1 MNRSTPAP
9 CGATAPVPDDQAP
22 RPDDLQQLELRLF
35 ERVDQFR
42 GVPPE
47 KGLWREL
54 LDLAIG
60 SSETFTANGMTVSAA
75 FLHHVAWALFG
86 RTDRAGI
93 AKVTDQD
100 LANDIRRPTSRSRVT
115 AAVAV
120 MRRLRISRPTRLNRR
135 GARIHALNLGGLDW
149 PAIRRRVAAVARK
162 QSSGPTQLEIPS
174 GLHTRQLA
182 GPSGLHTRQ
191 LEGVRTEGQISESIA
206 AAGTSRA
213 SSADRRKQQPSPEG
227 ERLIDALAGRS
238 REHDLPFAEDAVR
251 RRLAAGDL
259 TNADLRHR
267 LNQLPPRLVT
277 LTPEQWAADEAAGL
291 VDRSRR
297 GGYPAPPDD
306 PRFTTE
312 DNPHGSREGCVGAA
326 VSGPR

>member
-1 MNRSTPAP
+1 MNRSTPASSSGEAVP
-9 CGATAPVPDDQAP
+9 ILDDQVPAPDDP
-22 RPDDLQQLELRLF
+22 QQLELRLF
-35 ERVDQFR
+35 ERLDAFR

-54 LDLAIG
+54 LDVAIG
-60 SSETFTANGMTVSAA
+60 TVETFTANGKTISAA

-86 RTDRAGI
+86 RTDRAGV
-93 AKVTDQD
+93 AQVTDQD

-115 AAVAV
+115 AALAV
-120 MRRLRISRPTRLNRR
+120 MHRLRISRPTRLNRR

-149 PAIRRRVAAVARK
+149 PAIRRRAAATKK
-162 QSSGPTQLEIPS
+162 QPSGVHTTQLELPS
-174 GLHTRQLA
+174 GVHT
-182 GPSGLHTRQ
+182 TQ

-206 AAGTSRA
+206 AAGTPRA
-213 SSADRRKQQPSPEG
+213 SVADRRKQQPSPEG

-267 LNQLPPRLVT
+267 LNQLPPRLAT

-306 PRFTTE
+306 PRFTT
-312 DNPHGSREGCVGAA
+312 DEGWA
-326 VSGPR
+326 VTG

>member
-1 MNRSTPAP
+1 MNRSTLAP
-9 CGATAPVPDDQAP
+9 CGATAPVPDNQAP
-22 RPDDLQQLELRLF
+22 APDDPQPDEGPQQLELRLF
-35 ERVDQFR
+35 ERLDRFR

-47 KGLWREL
+47 KALWREL
-54 LDLAIG
+54 LDVALG
-60 SSETFTANGMTVSAA
+60 SSETFIENGMTVSAA

-93 AKVTDQD
+93 AKITDQD
-100 LANDIRRPTSRSRVT
+100 LANDIRRPRSRPRVT
-115 AAVAV
+115 AALAV
-120 MRRLRISRPTRLNRR
+120 MRRLRISRSTRLNRR
-135 GARIHALNLGGLDW
+135 GPRLHMLNLGGLDW
-149 PAIRRRVAAVARK
+149 PAIRRRIAAGARK

-174 GLHTRQLA
+174 GLHTRPLG

-191 LEGVRTEGQISESIA
+191 LKGVRTEEQISVSIA

-213 SSADRRKQQPSPEG
+213 SLDDRRQQQPSPEG
-227 ERLIDALAGRS
+227 KRLIDALAGRS

-251 RRLAAGDL
+251 RRLAAGNL

-267 LNQLPPRLVT
+267 LNQLPPRLAT

-312 DNPHGSREGCVGAA
+312 DDPR
-326 VSGPR
+326 SG